1 MSTIFTGSANT
12 KVLATAT
19 LFTIGL
25 VVYFVLIPKCNFV
38 LLERFSRRASI
49 FITFFIVVKFF
60 CTKRFYLCF
69 LVFFLCLLPTG
80 IITFTPSGTL
90 SISSRL
96 KYPASLTTFAGALSK
111 VSFDCSTCDAN

>member
-1 MSTIFTGSANT
+1 MSTFFTGSANT

-25 VVYFVLIPKCNFV
+25 VVYFVLIPKCNFM

-60 CTKRFYLCF
+60 RAKRFYLCF
-69 LVFFLCLLPTG
+69 LVFFLCLLPTRHYYLHTFWHFIY
-80 IITFTPSGTL
+80 IID
-90 SISSRL
+90 R
-96 KYPASLTTFAGALSK
+96 K
-111 VSFDCSTCDAN
+111 ST